1 MNRSKQAS
9 QQAGNKSMH
18 KLTRTKLSTIAAGLA
33 VALLATAL
41 LARAQFVDSGAQS
54 QAASK
59 SQAVVYL
66 SPEQVTIHA
75 GKPSSVDLHF
85 RVAPGLHI
93 NSHTPS
99 DEFLIATTFSIAN
112 SAGVQLAAAS
122 YPAGESMSLASDPST
137 KLSVYTGDFVIHAQI
152 VSAPG
157 NHLAQGKLHYQA
169 CDRNQCMPPKTITV
183 PIDVI
188 AQ

>member
-1 MNRSKQAS
+1 
-9 QQAGNKSMH
+9 MH
-18 KLTRTKLSTIAAGLA
+18 RVIKTILSTAAVFSVL
-33 VALLATAL
+33 ALLG
-41 LARAQFVDSGAQS
+41 RAQFVDSGAQG
-54 QAASK
+54 QTGPK

-75 GKPSSVDLHF
+75 GKPDTVNLRF

-99 DEFLIATTFSIAN
+99 DEFLIPTTFSIAG
-112 SAGVQLAAAS
+112 AEGVQLAAAS
-122 YPAGESMSLASDPST
+122 YPAGETISLASDPKT
-137 KLSVYTGDFVIHAQI
+137 RLSVYTGEFVIRAQI
-152 VSAPG
+152 VSAAG

-169 CDRNQCMPPKTITV
+169 CDRNQCMPPKTISV

>member
-1 MNRSKQAS
+1 MRN
-9 QQAGNKSMH
+9 N
-18 KLTRTKLSTIAAGLA
+18 TRTKLSTIAALFA
-33 VALLATAL
+33 VTL
-41 LARAQFVDSGAQS
+41 LARAQFVDSGAQG
-54 QAASK
+54 QAGSK

-66 SPEQVTIHA
+66 APEQVTIHA
-75 GKPSSVDLHF
+75 GKPSAVDLHF

-99 DEFLIATTFSIAN
+99 DQFLIATTFSIVN
-112 SAGVQLAAAS
+112 TEGVQLAAAS
-122 YPAGESMSLASDPST
+122 YPEGETISLAFDPKT
-137 KLSVYTGDFVIHAQI
+137 RLSVYTGEFVIHAQI
-152 VSAPG
+152 LSAAG

-169 CDRNQCMPPKTITV
+169 CDRNQCMPPKTIAV

>member
-1 MNRSKQAS
+1 MAEKITKSKAIC
-9 QQAGNKSMH
+9 AV
-18 KLTRTKLSTIAAGLA
+18 LAALFA
-33 VALLATAL
+33 VAF
-41 LARAQFVDSGAQS
+41 LARAQFVSSSAPGQPAP
-54 QAASK
+54 K

-75 GKPSSVDLHF
+75 GKPSPVDLHF
-85 RVAPGLHI
+85 RVASGLHI

-99 DEFLIATTFSIAN
+99 DEYLIATTFSIAG
-112 SAGVQLAAAS
+112 SEGVQLAAAD

-137 KLSVYTGDFVIHAQI
+137 KLSVYTGDFVIHARI

-169 CDRNQCMPPKTITV
+169 CDRNACMPPKTITV

>member
-1 MNRSKQAS
+1 MRKT
-9 QQAGNKSMH
+9 
-18 KLTRTKLSTIAAGLA
+18 TRTKLLTIAALA
-33 VALLATAL
+33 ATAL
-41 LARAQFVDSGAQS
+41 VARAQFVDSDAKGPAGSKTQS
-54 QAASK
+54 
-59 SQAVVYL
+59 VVYL
-66 SPEQVTIHA
+66 FPEQVTIHA
-75 GKPSSVDLHF
+75 GKPSAVDLHF

-99 DEFLIATTFSIAN
+99 DKFLIATTFSV
-112 SAGVQLAAAS
+112 AGSDGVELAAAS
-122 YPAGESMSLASDPST
+122 YPAGESMTLASDPST
-137 KLSVYTGDFVIHAQI
+137 RLSVYTGEFVIHAQI
-152 VSAPG
+152 VSAAG

>member
-1 MNRSKQAS
+1 MRSVIKTIVRTAAVFAAATLFS
-9 QQAGNKSMH
+9 Q
-18 KLTRTKLSTIAAGLA
+18 
-33 VALLATAL
+33 
-41 LARAQFVDSGAQS
+41 AQFVDSGAPG
-54 QAASK
+54 QAGPK

-66 SPEQVTIHA
+66 FPEQVTVRA
-75 GKPSSVDLHF
+75 GKPASVDLHF

-99 DEFLIATTFSIAN
+99 DQFLIATTFSIPGN
-112 SAGVQLAAAS
+112 DGVALAAAS
-122 YPAGESMSLASDPST
+122 YPAGQQISLASDPTT
-137 KLSVYTGDFVIHAQI
+137 KLNVYTGDFVIHAQL
-152 VSAPG
+152 VSPAG

-183 PIDVI
+183 PFDVV

>member
-1 MNRSKQAS
+1 MRNI
-9 QQAGNKSMH
+9 
-18 KLTRTKLSTIAAGLA
+18 TRTRLSTIAVLFAA
-33 VALLATAL
+33 ALLV
-41 LARAQFVDSGAQS
+41 RAQFVDSGAQGP
-54 QAASK
+54 AGSK
-59 SQAVVYL
+59 PQAVVYL
-66 SPEQVTIHA
+66 SPEQVIIHA
-75 GKPSSVDLHF
+75 GKPSTVGLRF

-112 SAGVQLAAAS
+112 TEGVQLAAVS
-122 YPAGESMSLASDPST
+122 YPAGESITLASDPKT
-137 KLSVYTGDFVIHAQI
+137 RLSVYTGEFVIHAQI
-152 VSAPG
+152 VSAAG

-169 CDRNQCMPPKTITV
+169 CNRNQCMPPKTITV

>member
-1 MNRSKQAS
+1 MRKT
-9 QQAGNKSMH
+9 
-18 KLTRTKLSTIAAGLA
+18 TRTKLLTIAALA
-33 VALLATAL
+33 ATAL
-41 LARAQFVDSGAQS
+41 VARAQFVDSDAKGPAGSKNQS
-54 QAASK
+54 
-59 SQAVVYL
+59 VVYL
-66 SPEQVTIHA
+66 FPEQVTIHA
-75 GKPSSVDLHF
+75 GKPSAVDLHF

-99 DEFLIATTFSIAN
+99 DKFLIATTFSV
-112 SAGVQLAAAS
+112 AGSDGVELAAAS
-122 YPAGESMSLASDPST
+122 YPAGESMTLASDPST
-137 KLSVYTGDFVIHAQI
+137 RLSVYTGEFVIHAQI
-152 VSAPG
+152 VSAAG

>member
-1 MNRSKQAS
+1 MTLLK
-9 QQAGNKSMH
+9 H
-18 KLTRTKLSTIAAGLA
+18 STIAALFA
-33 VALLATAL
+33 AAL
-41 LARAQFVDSGAQS
+41 LARAQFVDSGAPGR
-54 QAASK
+54 AGSK

-75 GKPSSVDLHF
+75 GKPSAVDLHF

-112 SAGVQLAAAS
+112 AEGVQLAAAT
-122 YPAGESMSLASDPST
+122 YPAGESMTLASDPRT
-137 KLSVYTGDFVIHAQI
+137 RLSVYTGEFVIHAQI
-152 VSAPG
+152 VSAAG

-169 CDRNQCMPPKTITV
+169 CDRSQCMPPKTISV